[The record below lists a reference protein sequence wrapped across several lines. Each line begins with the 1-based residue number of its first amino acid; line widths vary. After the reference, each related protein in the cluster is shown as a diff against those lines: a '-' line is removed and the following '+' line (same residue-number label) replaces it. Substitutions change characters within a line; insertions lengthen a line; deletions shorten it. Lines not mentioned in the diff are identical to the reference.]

1 MSEKN
6 QNRGLVYGP
15 EDVPEGLSDE
25 EQIRFWETH
34 EVTEEFLAQVEE
46 APEDE
51 RPHPRTQPVN
61 VRFDDFTLGRL
72 KALAKR
78 RNVAY
83 ETLLKD
89 FVTERLYEE
98 EKREG
103 MLSAREAPTEKQGG
117 TMKRKSA
124 RFPQSQ

>member
-6 QNRGLVYGP
+6 QNLGLVYGP

-51 RPHPRTQPVN
+51 RPRARTQPVN

-83 ETLLKD
+83 ETLLEE

-103 MLSAREAPTEKQGG
+103 MLLAREAPTEK
-117 TMKRKSA
+117 
-124 RFPQSQ
+124 